1 MSPNK
6 TMDPGQ
12 LSILFCDC
20 WTRGH
25 GHGRGLFKIPGDGYR
40 QIQVSS

>member
-6 TMDPGQ
+6 TIDPGQ

-20 WTRGH
+20 WTRG
-25 GHGRGLFKIPGDGYR
+25 LFKIPGGGYR